1 MNQPDVVVIGAGI
14 LGASAAF
21 HLAERGYR
29 VVVLERGAPNR
40 EGSGTTAGN
49 LHIQAIHTRR
59 PGQEV
64 PVDSARLLPLQ
75 RRASDHWSQI
85 EERLGADVELRRGGG
100 FMVAETAAQE
110 EELREKHEWERRAG
124 IPTEVLTGDEARKQ
138 LPLLSDRVCAAS
150 WCLLDGYANPLLI
163 TPAYLATARRL
174 GAELHAFTP
183 VTGIQRIGDDYKV
196 QSGDRSW
203 TAPVVV
209 NVAGPW
215 ITEISALAGVGIQM
229 SPVAIQ
235 MHVTVRVPPVMH
247 HLVQHIGEGMS
258 VKQVSAGNLLIGGG
272 WPAARLDMEGRST
285 VSVPSMAGNLAQAG
299 RILPFLGDLRLLRMW
314 AGPLAATPDEM
325 PVIGEVP
332 GHPGFFVAGGTYAF
346 TLAPVWGDTL
356 ARQISGE
363 PPADPVDD
371 LGPGRLLHHATI
383 PAPRKV
389 TAP

>member
-1 MNQPDVVVIGAGI
+1 VTQPDVVVVGAGI

-59 PGQEV
+59 PGQEI
-64 PVDSARLLPLQ
+64 PVDSARLLSLQ
-75 RRASDHWSQI
+75 RRASDHWAQI
-85 EERLGADVELRRGGG
+85 EDRLDTDVELRRGGG

-124 IPTEVLTGDEARKQ
+124 IPTEVLTGDEARKR
-138 LPLLSDRVCAAS
+138 LPLLSDRVRAAS
-150 WCLLDGYANPLLI
+150 WCPLDGYANPLLI
-163 TPAYLATARRL
+163 TPAYLTAARRL

-183 VTGIQRIGDDYKV
+183 VTGIRRVGDGYKV
-196 QSGDRSW
+196 LSGERSW

-209 NVAGPW
+209 NTAGPW
-215 ITEISALAGVGIQM
+215 ITEISALAGIRIRM

-258 VKQVSAGNLLIGGG
+258 VKQVNAGNLLIGGG
-272 WPAARLDMEGRST
+272 WPAAELDMAGRST

-299 RILPFLGDLRLLRMW
+299 RILPFLGGLRLLRMW

-356 ARQISGE
+356 CRQIAGA
-363 PPADPVDD
+363 PPADPVGD
-371 LGPGRLLHHATI
+371 LGPGRLVYDATT
-383 PAPRKV
+383 PVSP
-389 TAP
+389 